1 MLIGRG
7 QHGTESIAQQ
17 YIETGRPTIHPSPIH
32 LSLRGGC
39 NVTLSF
45 FESLRASGNNKMALN
60 FQHGERDAVQ
70 EVDEIGREIAAS
82 RESEVSQTTAI

>member
-1 MLIGRG
+1 M
-7 QHGTESIAQQ
+7 
-17 YIETGRPTIHPSPIH
+17 
-32 LSLRGGC
+32 
-39 NVTLSF
+39 TLSF
-45 FESLRASGNNKMALN
+45 FESLRASGNNQMALN